1 MSNHLISQQNYF
13 SMKHILAILFFTA
26 TFFIAGA
33 QSKVPPVDKSPM
45 DMSYYPAGYPV
56 LKIQDKATEPLVAR
70 VAYSRPQKNGRTI
83 FGDLVEFGKVW
94 RLGANEAT
102 EVEFFQT
109 VRIGGVRVR
118 KGRYTLYCIP
128 YEEKWTMILNRDTD
142 TWGSFKYDE
151 AKDVTRLDVPV
162 QKQADA
168 TETFSMF
175 FEKSA
180 MGAYLAMQ
188 WDNVRVNLPITF

>member
-1 MSNHLISQQNYF
+1 MKYLIATIFFAAICLISQ
-13 SMKHILAILFFTA
+13 
-26 TFFIAGA
+26 A
-33 QSKVPPVDKSPM
+33 QSKVPALDKSPM

-56 LKIQDKATEPLVAR
+56 LKIQDKATEPLMAR
-70 VAYSRPQKNGRTI
+70 VAYSRPVRNGRTI

-102 EVEFFQT
+102 EIEFFQT
-109 VRIGGVRVR
+109 VRIAGARIK

-128 YEEKWTMILNRDTD
+128 YEEKWTLILNRDTD

-162 QKQADA
+162 LKQNDI
-168 TETFSMF
+168 TESFSMF

-180 MGAYLAMQ
+180 LGASLAIQ